1 MRLRNLVCEKDGG
14 NSSIFLS
21 MIKEIERQLSEGNPL
36 RSKKIRRSNFCKEK
50 MIIIF

>member
-36 RSKKIRRSNFCKEK
+36 RSKKSGGP
-50 MIIIF
+50 IFAKKR